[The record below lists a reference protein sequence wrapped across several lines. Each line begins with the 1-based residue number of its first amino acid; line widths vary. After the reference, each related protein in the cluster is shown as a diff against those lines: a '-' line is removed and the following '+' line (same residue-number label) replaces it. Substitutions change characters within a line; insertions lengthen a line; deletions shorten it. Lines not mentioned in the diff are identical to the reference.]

1 MTLKQRFKTSGLWK
15 KIGFV
20 IYGLVGLTALIS
32 LIWAIVKISKDMF
45 YSSMGFFGSIAFFIL
60 VIGGLNWGIKF
71 IFSRDLF
78 GN

>member
-15 KIGFV
+15 QIGFV
-20 IYGLVGLTALIS
+20 IYGLVGFTALIS
-32 LIWAIVKISKDMF
+32 LIWAIVKIAKDMF

-60 VIGGLNWGIKF
+60 VLSGLNHGVKF
-71 IFSRDLF
+71 IFGKDLF